1 MELLGGPSGWT
12 SGSNLSAGGERTLYR
27 FFDLELDIR
36 IARFLE
42 CGGSDAPWVGL
53 AGRGERPFDGSRSGL
68 GYLEQSMPGV
78 GWAGSGVASLVLQWA
93 NSKQWRMLCLIGTL
107 DLR

>member
-1 MELLGGPSGWT
+1 MELLGGPSGRT
-12 SGSNLSAGGERTLYR
+12 AGSSLSAGGERTLHR
-27 FFDLELDIR
+27 FLDLELDIR

-53 AGRGERPFDGSRSGL
+53 AGRGEWSFDGSRSGL
-68 GYLEQSMPGV
+68 GYLEQPLPSA

-93 NSKQWRMLCLIGTL
+93 NSKPWWMLCLIGTI

>member
-1 MELLGGPSGWT
+1 MELLGGPSGRT
-12 SGSNLSAGGERTLYR
+12 AGSSLSAGGERTLHR
-27 FFDLELDIR
+27 FLDLELDIR

-53 AGRGERPFDGSRSGL
+53 AGRGERAFDGSRSGL

-78 GWAGSGVASLVLQWA
+78 GWIGSGVASLVLRGA
-93 NSKQWRMLCLIGTL
+93 NSKQRWMLCLIGTL